1 MMKPLY
7 LFTLL
12 SLLAPQVAL
21 TQNAKSSEELEAQIK
36 AMESEIQK
44 YKALLHNT
52 KDEHS
57 DLENDLEKS
66 EKNVNE
72 LQKKI
77 DTIETELTTGEDKV
91 SRLETRQRELQ
102 LRKTEQQRHIEKQIQ
117 AAYKIGKQEYLKVAL
132 NQEDPNEISRMLTY
146 YDYLNMARAAE
157 VERFRSTL
165 TQLETVTGNI
175 AKENMQ
181 LQANHAALDRQR
193 SQLQVEKDRKLIVLR
208 SLNRR
213 IAETGSELTKLA
225 TDRQRLERLLE
236 RIHITDIQVL
246 DDSIPF
252 ESMKGQLMLPV
263 AGTISQ
269 SFGADRNIGKMRW
282 RGIFID
288 APEGEPVHAVHYG
301 RVVFSDWLRG
311 FGLLLIVN
319 HGKGYMSLYGHNQTI
334 NREAGDWVLV
344 GETIATVGN
353 TGGQN
358 KTGLYFEIRI
368 DGTPADPQ
376 RWCQTRAGRAA

>member
-1 MMKPLY
+1 M
-7 LFTLL
+7 
-12 SLLAPQVAL
+12 
-21 TQNAKSSEELEAQIK
+21 
-36 AMESEIQK
+36 
-44 YKALLHNT
+44 
-52 KDEHS
+52 
-57 DLENDLEKS
+57 
-66 EKNVNE
+66 
-72 LQKKI
+72 
-77 DTIETELTTGEDKV
+77 
-91 SRLETRQRELQ
+91 
-102 LRKTEQQRHIEKQIQ
+102 
-117 AAYKIGKQEYLKVAL
+117 
-132 NQEDPNEISRMLTY
+132 
-146 YDYLNMARAAE
+146 
-157 VERFRSTL
+157 
-165 TQLETVTGNI
+165 
-175 AKENMQ
+175 
-181 LQANHAALDRQR
+181 
-193 SQLQVEKDRKLIVLR
+193 
-208 SLNRR
+208 
-213 IAETGSELTKLA
+213 
-225 TDRQRLERLLE
+225 
-236 RIHITDIQVL
+236 L